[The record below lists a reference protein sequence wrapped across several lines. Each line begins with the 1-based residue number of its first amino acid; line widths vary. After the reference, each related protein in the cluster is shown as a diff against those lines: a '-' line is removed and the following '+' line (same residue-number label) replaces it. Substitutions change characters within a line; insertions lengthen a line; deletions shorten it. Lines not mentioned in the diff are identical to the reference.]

1 LPYFLRT
8 FSFCIFSSYDLVQ
21 LRKLA
26 QSTITPLCIT
36 LALHTWK
43 GFMPPLILQS
53 IIPVAGI
60 MGSQLAKI
68 HLLGANAAKGD
79 LKRPWK
85 ASSPFAAF
93 KDLGKEVRYTAARSA
108 CMPSGK
114 EATTTS
120 RTTTHGSMHWDCG
133 SLLHSRALFA
143 AAATLR
149 SDCLPHC
156 YR

>member
-1 LPYFLRT
+1 
-8 FSFCIFSSYDLVQ
+8 VQ

-36 LALHTWK
+36 LALHAWK
-43 GFMPPLILQS
+43 NFMPPLILQS
-53 IIPVAGI
+53 VIPVAGI

-108 CMPSGK
+108 CTPSGK
-114 EATTTS
+114 EATATP
-120 RTTTHGSMHWDCG
+120 RTATDGSVHWDCA
-133 SLLHSRALFA
+133 SLLHSRAL
-143 AAATLR
+143 
-149 SDCLPHC
+149 CCCCC
-156 YR
+156 YVL